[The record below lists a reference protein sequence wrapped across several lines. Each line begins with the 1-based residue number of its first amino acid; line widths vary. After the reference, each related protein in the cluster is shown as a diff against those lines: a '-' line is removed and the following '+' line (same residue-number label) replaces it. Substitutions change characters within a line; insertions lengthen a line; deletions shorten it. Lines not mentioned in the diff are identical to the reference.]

1 MKKLPYYCTFALFI
15 GTPLYADTPQQ
26 PAQSETR
33 PPLILNVNY
42 IPNENSFNLLF
53 GDNAIKY
60 FFTRAFEMT
69 KEAVQDARA
78 ECGRF
83 IGEQKI
89 TLFAT
94 LSHAASYVGEHKLE
108 SVLTTLLLTYSAIQA
123 RVFYLNRQLSNTHN
137 WSLWRAETSL
147 EEFFSMSQQQLCSEL
162 LSEVQR
168 RYATPNTVHDVVH
181 SLTQFIADTERE
193 IELLKEYQQFAEWLA
208 TLKIRQLSFVDTA
221 LLEACADRIQRISYL
236 KGTFLGWITEYR
248 LGIRP
253 AGSLF

>member
-1 MKKLPYYCTFALFI
+1 MKNLPNYRTLALLI
-15 GTPLYADTPQQ
+15 GAPLYADIPQQ
-26 PAQSETR
+26 SAPETR

-60 FFTRAFEMT
+60 VFTRAFEMT
-69 KEAVQDARA
+69 KEAVEGART

-89 TLFAT
+89 TIFAT
-94 LSHAASYVGEHKLE
+94 ISQAASYVGDHKLE

-123 RVFYLNRQLSNTHN
+123 RVIYLNRQLSHPQN
-137 WSLWRAETSL
+137 WSLWRAETPL
-147 EEFFSMSQQQLCSEL
+147 EEFFSVSQQQLCSEL
-162 LSEVQR
+162 LAEVQR
-168 RYATPNTVHDVVH
+168 RYATPNTVHDVVQ
-181 SLTQFIADTERE
+181 SLTRFIADTERE
-193 IELLKEYQQFAEWLA
+193 MELLKEYQQFAEWLT
-208 TLKIRQLSFVDTA
+208 TLKIRQLSFIDTA
-221 LLEACADRIQRISYL
+221 LLDACADRIQRISYL